1 MEEQIKADNEVRQ
14 EWNRTV
20 DRVIVSGVQEEDISR
35 IKKNEITEK
44 VRNSMDLYGDRPNL
58 LASIIKLAIAVLE
71 LLINRIMFAAVGTAE
86 KIVDTAAIDKWK
98 SFNNVK
104 LLKPKMPF
112 LVAKFQQLTDINMEL

>member
-1 MEEQIKADNEVRQ
+1 M
-14 EWNRTV
+14 
-20 DRVIVSGVQEEDISR
+20 QEEDISR

>member
-1 MEEQIKADNEVRQ
+1 M
-14 EWNRTV
+14 
-20 DRVIVSGVQEEDISR
+20 QEEDISR

-86 KIVDTAAIDKWK
+86 KIVDTAAIDKCK